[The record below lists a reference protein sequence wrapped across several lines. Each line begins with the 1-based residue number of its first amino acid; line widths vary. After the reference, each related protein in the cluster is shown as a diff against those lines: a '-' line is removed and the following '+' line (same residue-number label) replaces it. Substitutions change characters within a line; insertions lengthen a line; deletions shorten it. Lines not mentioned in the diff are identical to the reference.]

1 MVRGDLRDAV
11 RPMRGV
17 AVLVAVLGLALIA
30 TGCGSGSPETAD
42 GAALPCG
49 EAVLRDWAD
58 GSIDRGYS
66 ADCYLAAIDDLP
78 EDVRTYTSAEDDITR
93 ALQSRTDA
101 SAAQAGGR
109 HLSAARADTAEPA
122 NPSSLRLP
130 PVPVLLLA
138 GLGLALLAVV
148 LAVATTRR
156 VHRDE

>member
-1 MVRGDLRDAV
+1 MVWGDLRGAV
-11 RPMRGV
+11 RSMRGI
-17 AVLVAVLGLALIA
+17 AALVAGLALVVV

-49 EAVLRDWAD
+49 DAVLRDWAD
-58 GSIDRGYS
+58 GSIDRDYS

-101 SAAQAGGR
+101 AAVRATGR
-109 HLSAARADTAEPA
+109 HLSAASAETAEPA
-122 NPSSLRLP
+122 EPSSLRLP

-138 GLGLALLAVV
+138 VLGLALAAVV
-148 LAVATTRR
+148 LGVATTRR
-156 VHRDE
+156 VHRDG

>member
-1 MVRGDLRDAV
+1 MVRGDLSHAV
-11 RPMRGV
+11 RSMRRV
-17 AVLVAVLGLALIA
+17 AVLLAGLALVV

-58 GSIDRGYS
+58 GAIDRSYS

-93 ALQSRTDA
+93 ALQARTGPPA
-101 SAAQAGGR
+101 GQATGR
-109 HLSAARADTAEPA
+109 HLSAARAETAAPA
-122 NPSSLRLP
+122 EPSSLRLP
-130 PVPVLLLA
+130 PGPVLLLA
-138 GLGLALLAVV
+138 GLGLALLAIV

-156 VHRDE
+156 VHRDG